1 MAQIIESMA
10 LSGID
15 GLPVSVEVDLPRRL
29 PATIIV
35 GLPGNAIRESAHR
48 VRSAIGAA
56 GFSYPK
62 KRVVVNLAPADLPKV
77 GTAFDLPIA
86 IGILVSDGQVEPQRT
101 TGTVFV
107 GELSLDGELRSV
119 NGALA
124 LSLAAAASGAQ
135 RIILPSACAAEAA
148 VIDRIEVLAADNLVQ
163 VTDWLNDHTTLKTAI
178 APQPSD
184 PPQALDLTEV
194 RGQHRARRAL
204 EIAAA
209 GGHNLLM
216 LGSPGCGKTMLAAR
230 MPTILP
236 SITTEEAIAVTRIHS
251 VAGLHPS
258 GSGLVSH
265 RPFRCPHHSISNAGL
280 MGNARLQP
288 GEVSLAHNGVLFLD
302 EVPEFTRS
310 ALELLRGPLEN
321 REVILSRAKGTARYP
336 ASFSLVTAANPCP
349 CGYHGHPSRPCVCS
363 PSQVE
368 RYRNKLS
375 GPLLDRIDLQVWV
388 QPINPSALVS
398 ATPGEPSRSVRARV
412 DAARNIQRTRYKR
425 QTTGCNAELQG
436 DAIRGAANPTPEAL
450 NLLQRTMESHGLS
463 GRAWARILKVAR
475 TIADLEG
482 RERVMEDHILEAS
495 SFRLELEAA

>member
-1 MAQIIESMA
+1 MANTIHSMA
-10 LSGID
+10 LSGIE

-48 VRSAIGAA
+48 VRSAINST
-56 GFSYPK
+56 GFDYPK

-86 IGILVSDGQVEPQRT
+86 VGILVADGQVKGSE
-101 TGTVFV
+101 TGDTVFV
-107 GELSLDGELRSV
+107 GELSLDGDLRPI

-124 LSLAAAASGAQ
+124 LTVAAVKSGAKK
-135 RIILPSACAAEAA
+135 IILTAGCAAEAA
-148 VIDRIEVLAADNLVQ
+148 VIEDIQVLAANNLREVA
-163 VTDWLNDHTTLKTAI
+163 TWLNDEGQLHVPTAL
-178 APQPSD
+178 
-184 PPQALDLTEV
+184 QATHQQSKIDLFEV

-216 LGSPGCGKTMLAAR
+216 LGSPGCGKTMLASR

-236 SITTEEAIAVTRIHS
+236 SITTQEAIEVTRVHS
-251 VAGLHPS
+251 VAGIHPP
-258 GSGLVSH
+258 GTGLVSQ

-302 EVPEFTRS
+302 EVAEFNRS

-321 REVILSRAKGTARYP
+321 REVRLSRAKGTAVYP

-363 PSQVE
+363 PGQVQ

-388 QPINPSALVS
+388 HPIHPDALVH
-398 ATPGEPSRSVRARV
+398 AQQGEPSKAVRARV
-412 DAARNIQRTRYKR
+412 NAARAKQKER
-425 QTTGCNAELQG
+425 QDCTGVICNAELNG
-436 DAIRGAANPTPEAL
+436 ELIRQVANPTQQAFEIL
-450 NLLQRTMESHGLS
+450 RTTMERHSLS
-463 GRAWARILKVAR
+463 GRAWSRILKVAR
-475 TIADLEG
+475 TIADLEDEQNVQG
-482 RERVMEDHILEAS
+482 SHIIEAS
-495 SFRLELEAA
+495 SFRLDLEVA